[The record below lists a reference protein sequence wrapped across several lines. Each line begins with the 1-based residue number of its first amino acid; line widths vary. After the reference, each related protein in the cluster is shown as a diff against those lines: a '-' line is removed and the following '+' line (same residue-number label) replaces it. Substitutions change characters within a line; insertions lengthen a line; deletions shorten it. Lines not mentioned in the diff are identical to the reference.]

1 MWVGGRRHFGRREQP
16 GKEDQGGQWIHGCI
30 TSSLKK
36 IPTELIHPNVS
47 DLPGL
52 LLQVLLA
59 VHSTVDQQHA
69 RTEIRQVGYLWKGL
83 EKVCKLPDNDVFK
96 DTKSGQKW
104 KTLAIVCP
112 ICCNCHTLCLMAGV
126 VKFNFQIGGDTEAFA
141 SPPGNQ
147 IWRTMFGKKGFDSRL
162 NVAARNQSP
171 FLYFICQYK
180 RMSNRSVL
188 GSLLSLSAPEDP
200 PTFSSSNALAMIT
213 SSGDG
218 MTHQDHWPYYL
229 LENCKSQLLKTKERS
244 CLVRSIRKRQHHL
257 RQIFSTTLSGDG
269 VTYLSPWPHH
279 LL

>member
-96 DTKSGQKW
+96 DTKSFDCWIKHTSRATIVYFVYTGLKKFW
-104 KTLAIVCP
+104 SILANLAV
-112 ICCNCHTLCLMAGV
+112 
-126 VKFNFQIGGDTEAFA
+126 NF
-141 SPPGNQ
+141 
-147 IWRTMFGKKGFDSRL
+147 
-162 NVAARNQSP
+162 
-171 FLYFICQYK
+171 
-180 RMSNRSVL
+180 
-188 GSLLSLSAPEDP
+188 SLLSSMFPNLLHRQRP
-200 PTFSSSNALAMIT
+200 SSLKL
-213 SSGDG
+213 SSG
-218 MTHQDHWPYYL
+218 HQ
-229 LENCKSQLLKTKERS
+229 KSEA
-244 CLVRSIRKRQHHL
+244 
-257 RQIFSTTLSGDG
+257 
-269 VTYLSPWPHH
+269 
-279 LL
+279 

>member
-1 MWVGGRRHFGRREQP
+1 MNSWLYHILVEENSNWIDTPQC
-16 GKEDQGGQWIHGCI
+16 QWPPW
-30 TSSLKK
+30 SS
-36 IPTELIHPNVS
+36 N
-47 DLPGL
+47 
-52 LLQVLLA
+52 
-59 VHSTVDQQHA
+59 QQHA
-69 RTEIRQVGYLWKGL
+69 QTEIRQVGYLWKGL

-126 VKFNFQIGGDTEAFA
+126 VKLNFQIGGDTEAFA

-147 IWRTMFGKKGFDSRL
+147 IWRKMFGKKGFDSRL

-200 PTFSSSNALAMIT
+200 PTFSSSNALAMMT

-218 MTHQDHWPYYL
+218 MTHQGHWPYHL
-229 LENCKSQLLKTKERS
+229 LENCKSQLLKTKKRS
-244 CLVRSIRKRQHHL
+244 CLVRNIKKKPPPTPQKM
-257 RQIFSTTLSGDG
+257 G
-269 VTYLSPWPHH
+269 VDENDVSLQPFTCR
-279 LL
+279 

>member
-1 MWVGGRRHFGRREQP
+1 M
-16 GKEDQGGQWIHGCI
+16 
-30 TSSLKK
+30 KK

-69 RTEIRQVGYLWKGL
+69 QTEIRQVGYLWKGL

-147 IWRTMFGKKGFDSRL
+147 IWRTMFGKKCFDSRL

-171 FLYFICQYK
+171 FPI
-180 RMSNRSVL
+180 S
-188 GSLLSLSAPEDP
+188 
-200 PTFSSSNALAMIT
+200 
-213 SSGDG
+213 
-218 MTHQDHWPYYL
+218 
-229 LENCKSQLLKTKERS
+229 
-244 CLVRSIRKRQHHL
+244 
-257 RQIFSTTLSGDG
+257 
-269 VTYLSPWPHH
+269 
-279 LL
+279 

>member
-1 MWVGGRRHFGRREQP
+1 M
-16 GKEDQGGQWIHGCI
+16 
-30 TSSLKK
+30 KK

-126 VKFNFQIGGDTEAFA
+126 VKFNFQIGGDTEPFT

-171 FLYFICQYK
+171 FLYFI
-180 RMSNRSVL
+180 
-188 GSLLSLSAPEDP
+188 
-200 PTFSSSNALAMIT
+200 
-213 SSGDG
+213 
-218 MTHQDHWPYYL
+218 
-229 LENCKSQLLKTKERS
+229 
-244 CLVRSIRKRQHHL
+244 
-257 RQIFSTTLSGDG
+257 FSTAGALVVIT
-269 VTYLSPWPHH
+269 V
-279 LL
+279 